1 MEEIKMRI
9 KRTLQPYV
17 DANKIKFGFGNIA
30 LERDLEYSLQNV
42 ELVKKLDSDNIQ
54 SYSEDEKEIIDT
66 MCAKGLMT
74 TNNYDDSK
82 FSRNINFFEW
92 VDTTDNLDPYVY
104 QKQLINSTVL
114 IVGVG
119 GIGSTV
125 MEILARMGV
134 GNFIIVDFDKVEES
148 NLTRQSGFKKND
160 IGKYKTEVIKKHIEE
175 ISDSNVIEMNKKIEQ
190 KSDLEGVFANYQFDI
205 AVCCADTPRIEID
218 YWFDDLAHKYASPFI
233 AGSYAS
239 TVVNY
244 LYIVPG
250 KTISLREFYKKH
262 MISDDH
268 ILENYPSTSVIAPI
282 SYMSAALI
290 AYKIF
295 TELTGLL
302 KIIDFMQID
311 CIDWKISRY
320 EN

>member
-1 MEEIKMRI
+1 MRI

-66 MCAKGLMT
+66 ICAKGLMT

-175 ISDSNVIEMNKKIEQ
+175 ISDSNVITMNKKIEQ

-218 YWFDDLAHKYASPFI
+218 YWFDDLAHKYDSPFI

-250 KTISLREFYKKH
+250 KTISLREFYKRH

>member
-1 MEEIKMRI
+1 MRI

-160 IGKYKTEVIKKHIEE
+160 IGKYKTEVIKKT
-175 ISDSNVIEMNKKIEQ
+175 
-190 KSDLEGVFANYQFDI
+190 Y
-205 AVCCADTPRIEID
+205 
-218 YWFDDLAHKYASPFI
+218 
-233 AGSYAS
+233 
-239 TVVNY
+239 
-244 LYIVPG
+244 
-250 KTISLREFYKKH
+250 
-262 MISDDH
+262 
-268 ILENYPSTSVIAPI
+268 
-282 SYMSAALI
+282 
-290 AYKIF
+290 
-295 TELTGLL
+295 
-302 KIIDFMQID
+302 
-311 CIDWKISRY
+311 
-320 EN
+320 